1 MKDRLSIRM
10 SLLIGLSFFWSGSL
24 FLTWM
29 YHLNDLAVPSIYV
42 DIHTDII
49 GYFCQAIGC
58 LILAHLIQKRRIK
71 NERFFF
77 LFINSIDFVLGVI
90 SYTTNNQLIAL
101 IFGYLMNFVH
111 GFIAGIYLWY
121 LAKYVETKKRALT
134 FGAGYALGTIGSYL
148 ISIILPNNFLNSIHV
163 FLLYG
168 LTIVLIYLLDNK
180 HKKIT
185 DNFSLIKYDNKLL
198 ILLIVFIVTINTVKN
213 GSFYFPMQDIN
224 LGTSLELSR
233 CAYAVGLLIAGVIND
248 SNRKHGLILCLVS
261 LIFPFV
267 MLTLEQLIEAK
278 TIVWI
283 LNYFFN
289 GFFNVYR
296 IILFSDLSNSREN
309 YYISGFGLT
318 FGRIGDSL
326 GALLGILF
334 GSKEIFYI
342 ILMVILYL
350 LSIVLIINI
359 YSSLYN
365 NTVSSDEQLFH
376 NYAFSLREK
385 DVCKLILQN
394 KSNKEIGATLF
405 ISNNTVKTH
414 IKSILKKT
422 GCQNKLDLINLFN
435 KKGYG
440 N

>member
-1 MKDRLSIRM
+1 M
-10 SLLIGLSFFWSGSL
+10 
-24 FLTWM
+24 
-29 YHLNDLAVPSIYV
+29 
-42 DIHTDII
+42 
-49 GYFCQAIGC
+49 
-58 LILAHLIQKRRIK
+58 
-71 NERFFF
+71 
-77 LFINSIDFVLGVI
+77 
-90 SYTTNNQLIAL
+90 
-101 IFGYLMNFVH
+101 
-111 GFIAGIYLWY
+111 
-121 LAKYVETKKRALT
+121 
-134 FGAGYALGTIGSYL
+134 GTIGSYL

-198 ILLIVFIVTINTVKN
+198 ILLIVFVVTINTVKN

-296 IILFSDLSNSREN
+296 IILFSDLSNSKEN

-342 ILMVILYL
+342 ILMVILYF
-350 LSIVLIINI
+350 LSIILIINI

-365 NTVSSDEQLFH
+365 NAVSSDEHFFN
-376 NYAFSLREK
+376 NYAFSLRER

-414 IKSILKKT
+414 IKNILKKT

-435 KKGYG
+435 KKGYDS
-440 N
+440 